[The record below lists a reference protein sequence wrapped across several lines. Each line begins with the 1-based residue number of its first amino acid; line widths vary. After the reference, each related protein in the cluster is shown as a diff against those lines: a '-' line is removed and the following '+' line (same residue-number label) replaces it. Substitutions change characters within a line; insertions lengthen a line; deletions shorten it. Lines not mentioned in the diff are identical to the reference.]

1 MPQSHDLQ
9 KLPPKVDRNA
19 ADQWRVD
26 HDLTVTAM
34 ARAIGVAQPDLRR
47 ALLPANHKDWRK
59 ASLSIREKVKAYTR
73 GEIKLDDW
81 PEAPPPKADAAARA
95 LSKENHHAA

>member
-1 MPQSHDLQ
+1 MVSQVTPYQKSAPQ
-9 KLPPKVDRNA
+9 RCA

-26 HDLTVTAM
+26 NRLTITEM
-34 ARAIGVAQPDLRR
+34 AKGCRLGQSELSRCFHPVGDPR
-47 ALLPANHKDWRK
+47 WRK
-59 ASLSIREKVKAYTR
+59 ATLRIRERVRDYTDGAIR
-73 GEIKLDDW
+73 LDDW